1 MIRRFATVAL
11 ASLLAGCVVATFG
24 SGWNERSLARR
35 AAGARITLQTQRT
48 GVGGELL
55 AVRDSAFLV
64 LGDGERV
71 VLVPYRAIL
80 GGEVED
86 LGKRFIT
93 AGGIPS
99 AGARERLRLISRF
112 PQGVSPELLPEL
124 LLAYGQSELAVVRP

>member
-48 GVGGELL
+48 GVDGELL

-93 AGGIPS
+93 AGIPS
-99 AGARERLRLISRF
+99 AGAQERLRLISRF